1 MQVYQK
7 HYSVQNI
14 PDVSACREMLTEN
27 PKFRGII
34 LRLLA
39 FVFGFVILKSILVS
53 NSLFSFHHQMYS
65 CRFYFFLF
73 VSFFWFHWWL
83 HCQRTPSWWAFLHCS
98 ERISLWSFATL
109 QSRKM
114 LQKSSPGTKN
124 SSWQDKSWI
133 STRIPFLVFQL
144 APFIFYFSAALS
156 LTRQSSFTLT
166 LEYYL
171 TKRIALST
179 HRSFGH
185 RCQRKTTGLE

>member
-65 CRFYFFLF
+65 CRFFFFCLFLF
-73 VSFFWFHWWL
+73 FGSTGDYIVNEHPAGELSFTAVSASRFGHSPLCRAVKCCKNPHQEPKILPGRINPESRHEFRFWFSSL
-83 HCQRTPSWWAFLHCS
+83 HPSFS
-98 ERISLWSFATL
+98 I
-109 QSRKM
+109 
-114 LQKSSPGTKN
+114 
-124 SSWQDKSWI
+124 
-133 STRIPFLVFQL
+133 FQ
-144 APFIFYFSAALS
+144 P
-156 LTRQSSFTLT
+156 R
-166 LEYYL
+166 YL
-171 TKRIALST
+171 
-179 HRSFGH
+179 
-185 RCQRKTTGLE
+185 